1 MLDFLRKGLGKVIA
15 VLFVLSMIGTGITG
29 GIILYLTFDNFF
41 YNDFVNL
48 LGFILGAGIG
58 VLISALIGILTYGLV
73 ATIINIADITE
84 KINYQLSKISNKLD
98 NLSAISTNNSTTIS
112 TNNSTTDSTN
122 NSTTDSTNDS
132 WVCKK
137 CGETNYGNII
147 CSKCGR

>member
-1 MLDFLRKGLGKVIA
+1 MLDFLRKGLGKVIT

-29 GIILYLTFDNFF
+29 GIILYLTFANFF
-41 YNDFVNL
+41 YNDFFNL

-58 VLISALIGILTYGLV
+58 VLISALIGILTYGLI
-73 ATIINIADITE
+73 ATFINIADNTE

-122 NSTTDSTNDS
+122 DS
-132 WVCKK
+132 WVCKN
-137 CGETNYGNII
+137 CGETNYGNTI
-147 CSKCGR
+147 CSKCGRLSQSLLT